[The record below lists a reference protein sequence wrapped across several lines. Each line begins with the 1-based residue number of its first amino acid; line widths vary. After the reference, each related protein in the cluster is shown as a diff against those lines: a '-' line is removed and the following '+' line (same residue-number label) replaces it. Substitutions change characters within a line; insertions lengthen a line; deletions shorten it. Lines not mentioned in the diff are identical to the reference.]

1 MPPVIRPTRSNLKA
15 AQELIPVHAR
25 RLVKRYSAA
34 LSPLAELVAEPA
46 VPPVTAI
53 GALAQ
58 LRAAEAEI
66 VQLRRELAGVILMG
80 GGSRR
85 MTAAACGVTPGTLTL
100 WGPGTWAEALGGEVL
115 RDPEARDGWRA
126 A

>member
-1 MPPVIRPTRSNLKA
+1 MPPVTRPTHSNIQA

-25 RLVKRYSAA
+25 RFVQRYSAA
-34 LSPLAELVAEPA
+34 LSPLAELLAEPA
-46 VPPVTAI
+46 VPAVTAI

-58 LRAAEAEI
+58 LQGAMPEI
-66 VQLRRELAGVILMG
+66 TQLRRELAGAVLLG

-100 WGPGTWAEALGGEVL
+100 WGPGTWAEALGVEVL